1 MTEHVVIVGGGTGGT
16 VLANDLAERL
26 DAELDAGDVR
36 ITLIND
42 DPDHVYKPVWLY
54 VPFGQRE
61 PEDGRRRLDELVDD
75 AVDLRIDRVT
85 DVDTGNQRLQL
96 RDGGPSGGRDGD
108 PSIGYDYLV
117 LATGS
122 TLEPERVPGLPECGH
137 DYYSESGAVDLREEL
152 LAFTEGELVLSVV
165 GTPHMCPA
173 APLEFVF
180 MADDWFRERG
190 LREDVDITYTY
201 PIQRVHGNPNVAEW
215 ARPIMEERD
224 IRVETF
230 FNAESVDPEAET
242 ITSMEGTELDYDLL
256 VAIPPH
262 VGIDLIEEA
271 GLGDDGWVDV
281 DKHTLEADA
290 AENVYALGDTAAT
303 GVPNAGSVAH
313 YQAGVVG
320 RRLASEIRGRP
331 ATATYGGKTLCFIET
346 GMDSA
351 SFVEFD
357 YETPPSPAPPSEKL
371 HWSKLAYN
379 EAYWLTA
386 RGLL

>member
-1 MTEHVVIVGGGTGGT
+1 MTEHIVIVGGGTGGS
-16 VLANDLAERL
+16 VLANDLADRL
-26 DAELDAGDVR
+26 DAEIEAGDVR
-36 ITLIND
+36 VTLVND
-42 DPDHVYKPVWLY
+42 GPEQVYKPVWLY

-85 DVDTGNQRLQL
+85 DIDTENKRL
-96 RDGGPSGGRDGD
+96 RFRGGSPSV
-108 PSIGYDYLV
+108 SYDYLV

-122 TLEPERVPGLPECGH
+122 TLEPDQIPGLAEGGH
-137 DYYSESGAVDLREEL
+137 DYYSESGAEDLREEL
-152 LAFTEGELVLSVV
+152 LEFTEGELVLSVI

-190 LREDVDITYTY
+190 LREDVEITYTY
-201 PIQRVHGNPNVAEW
+201 PIQRVHGNPHIAEW
-215 ARPIMEERD
+215 AKPIMDERD
-224 IRVETF
+224 INVETF
-230 FNAESVDPEAET
+230 FNAEEIDPDAKT
-242 ITSMEGTELDYDLL
+242 ITSMEGTDLDYDLL
-256 VAIPPH
+256 VTIPPH
-262 VGIDLIEEA
+262 AGIDLIEEA
-271 GLGDDGWVDV
+271 GLGDDGWADV
-281 DKHTLEADA
+281 DKHTLEAEA
-290 AENVYALGDTAAT
+290 AEDVYALGDTADT

-320 RRLASEIRGRP
+320 QRLASEIRGRP
-331 ATATYGGKTLCFIET
+331 ATATYDGKTLCFIET
-346 GMDSA
+346 GMDAA

-357 YETPPSPAPPSEKL
+357 YENPPSPAPPSQKL

-379 EAYWLTA
+379 ESYWLTA

>member
-1 MTEHVVIVGGGTGGT
+1 MTEHVVVLGGGTGGT
-16 VLANDLAERL
+16 VLANNLANRL
-26 DAELDAGDVR
+26 GAEIDRGDVEV
-36 ITLIND
+36 TLVND

-61 PEDGRRRLDELVDD
+61 PADGRRPLDDLVDD
-75 AVDLRIDRVT
+75 RVDVRIDRVT
-85 DVDTGNQRLQL
+85 DVDTDAKRLEA
-96 RDGGPSGGRDGD
+96 RESAAP
-108 PSIGYDYLV
+108 IEYDYLV

-122 TLEPERVPGLPECGH
+122 TLAPEEVPGLAEGGH
-137 DYYSESGAVDLREEL
+137 NYYSETGAEELREEL
-152 LAFTEGELVLSVV
+152 LEFTEGHLVLSVV

-201 PIQRVHGNPNVAEW
+201 PIQRVHGNPHIAEW
-215 ARPIMEERD
+215 AQPIMEERD

-230 FNAESVDPEAET
+230 FNAEEVDPEAGT

-256 VAIPPH
+256 VDIPPH
-262 VGIDLIEEA
+262 RGIDLVTEA
-271 GLGDDGWVDV
+271 GLGDRGWVDV
-281 DKHTLEADA
+281 DKHKLEAEA
-290 AENVYALGDTAAT
+290 AEDVYALGDTADT

-320 RRLASEIRGRP
+320 ERLASEIRGRP
-331 ATATYGGKTLCFIET
+331 ATETYDGKTLCFIET
-346 GMDSA
+346 GMDAA

-357 YETPPSPAPPSEKL
+357 YENPPSPAPPSQKL

>member
-1 MTEHVVIVGGGTGGT
+1 MTEEIVIVGGGTGGT
-16 VLANDLAERL
+16 VLANDLADRL
-26 DAELDAGDVR
+26 EPELEAGDVR
-36 ITLIND
+36 VTLVND

-61 PEDGRRRLDELVDD
+61 PDDGRRRLRSLVDD
-75 AVDLRIDRVT
+75 AVDVRVDRVT
-85 DVDTGNQRLQL
+85 DIDTDAKQL
-96 RDGGPSGGRDGD
+96 RYHEGD
-108 PSIGYDYLV
+108 EPVDYDHLV

-122 TLEPERVPGLPECGH
+122 TLAPEEIPGLVEAGH
-137 DYYSESGAVDLREEL
+137 DYYSEEGSEALREKL
-152 LAFTEGELVLSVV
+152 LSFTEGELVLSVV

-190 LREDVDITYTY
+190 LRDDVDITYTY
-201 PIQRVHGNPNVAEW
+201 PIQRVHGNPHIAEW
-215 ARPIMEERD
+215 ARPIMDERD
-224 IRVETF
+224 INVETF
-230 FNAESVDPEAET
+230 FNAESVDPTSQT
-242 ITSMEGTELDYDLL
+242 ITSMEGSELDYDLL
-256 VAIPPH
+256 VSIPPH
-262 VGIDLIEEA
+262 RGIDLIAEA

-281 DKHTLEADA
+281 DKHTLEAEA
-290 AENVYALGDTAAT
+290 ADDVYALGDTAAT

-320 RRLASEIRGRP
+320 QRLASEIRGRP
-331 ATATYGGKTLCFIET
+331 ATATYDGKTLCFIET
-346 GMDSA
+346 GMDAA

-357 YETPPSPAPPSEKL
+357 YENPPSPAPPSQKL

-379 EAYWLTA
+379 ESYWLTA

>member
-16 VLANDLAERL
+16 VLANDLADRL
-26 DAELDAGDVR
+26 GPELEAGDVR
-36 ITLIND
+36 VTLVND

-61 PEDGRRRLDELVDD
+61 PGDGRRPLPELVDD
-75 AVDLRIDRVT
+75 AVDLRVDRVT
-85 DVDTGNQRLQL
+85 ALDTDAQRLQY
-96 RDGGPSGGRDGD
+96 RDGPAES
-108 PSIGYDYLV
+108 YDYLV

-122 TLEPERVPGLPECGH
+122 TLAPDRIPGLAEGGH
-137 DYYSESGAVDLREEL
+137 DYYSEVGATALREEL
-152 LAFTEGELVLSVV
+152 LSFTEGHLVLSVI

-190 LREDVDITYTY
+190 LREDVEITYTY
-201 PIQRVHGNPNVAEW
+201 PIQRVHGNPNIAEW
-215 ARPIMEERD
+215 ARPLMDDRD
-224 IRVETF
+224 IAVETF
-230 FNAESVDPEAET
+230 FNAEAVDPEART
-242 ITSMEGTELDYDLL
+242 VTSMEGTDLEYDLL
-256 VAIPPH
+256 VGIPPH
-262 VGIDLIEEA
+262 AGVDLVTEA

-281 DKHTLEADA
+281 DKHTLEAER
-290 AENVYALGDTAAT
+290 AEHVYALGDTADT

-320 RRLASEIRGRP
+320 QRLASELRGRP
-331 ATATYGGKTLCFIET
+331 ATATYDGKTLCFIET
-346 GMDSA
+346 GMDDA

-357 YETPPSPAPPSEKL
+357 YENPPSPAPPSQKL

-379 EAYWLTA
+379 ESYWLTA

>member
-1 MTEHVVIVGGGTGGT
+1 MTERIVIVGGGTGGS
-16 VLANDLAERL
+16 VLANDLADRL
-26 DAELDAGDVR
+26 EPELDAGDVEV
-36 ITLIND
+36 TLVND
-42 DPDHVYKPVWLY
+42 GPEQVYKPVWLY

-61 PEDGRRRLDELVDD
+61 PADGRRRLDELVDD

-85 DVDTGNQRLQL
+85 DVDTDAQRL
-96 RDGGPSGGRDGD
+96 RFDGGPSTE
-108 PSIGYDYLV
+108 YDHLV

-122 TLEPERVPGLPECGH
+122 TLEPELIPGLAEGGH
-137 DYYSESGAVDLREEL
+137 DYYSESGATALREEL
-152 LAFTEGELVLSVV
+152 LSFTEGEIVLSVV

-180 MADDWFRERG
+180 MIDDWFRKRG
-190 LREDVDITYTY
+190 LREDVEVTYTY
-201 PIQRVHGNPNVAEW
+201 PIQRVHGNPHIAEW
-215 ARPIMEERD
+215 ARPIMDERG
-224 IRVETF
+224 INVETF
-230 FNAESVDPEAET
+230 FNAESVDPDAKT

-256 VAIPPH
+256 VSIPPH
-262 VGIDLIEEA
+262 AGVDLIEEA

-281 DKHTLEADA
+281 DKHTLEAEG

-320 RRLASEIRGRP
+320 QRLASDVRGRP
-331 ATATYGGKTLCFIET
+331 ATATYDGKTLCFIET
-346 GMDSA
+346 GMDAA

-357 YETPPSPAPPSEKL
+357 YQNPPSPAPPSQKL

-379 EAYWLTA
+379 ESYWLTA

>member
-1 MTEHVVIVGGGTGGT
+1 MTEHIVVLGGGTGGT
-16 VLANDLAERL
+16 VLANDLADRL
-26 DAELDAGDVR
+26 GPEIDDGSVEV
-36 ITLIND
+36 TLVND

-61 PEDGRRRLDELVDD
+61 PADGRRPLDDLVDD
-75 AVDLRIDRVT
+75 RIDVRIDRVT
-85 DVDTGNQRLQL
+85 DVDTDAKRLDA
-96 RDGGPSGGRDGD
+96 REAVD
-108 PSIGYDYLV
+108 PIEYDYLV

-122 TLEPERVPGLPECGH
+122 TLEPDRVPGLAEGAH
-137 DYYSESGAVDLREEL
+137 DYYSEAGAETLREEL
-152 LAFTEGELVLSVV
+152 LSFTEGHLVLSVV

-201 PIQRVHGNPNVAEW
+201 PIQRVHGNPHIAEW

-224 IRVETF
+224 IEVETF

-242 ITSMEGTELDYDLL
+242 VTSMEGTELDYDLL
-256 VAIPPH
+256 VGVPPH
-262 VGIDLIEEA
+262 SGVDLVADA

-281 DKHTLEADA
+281 DKHTLEAEA
-290 AENVYALGDTAAT
+290 AEDVYAIGDTADT

-320 RRLASEIRGRP
+320 QRLTSEVRERP
-331 ATATYGGKTLCFIET
+331 ATATYDGKTLCFVET
-346 GMDSA
+346 GMDAA

-379 EAYWLTA
+379 ESYWLTA

>member
-1 MTEHVVIVGGGTGGT
+1 MTEHVVIVGGGTGGS

-26 DAELDAGDVR
+26 DAEIDAGEVR
-36 ITLIND
+36 ITLVND
-42 DPDHVYKPVWLY
+42 DDDHVYKPVWLY

-61 PEDGRRRLDELVDD
+61 PEDGRRRLDDLVDD

-85 DVDTGNQRLQL
+85 DIDTDRQRL
-96 RDGGPSGGRDGD
+96 RFRGD
-108 PSIGYDYLV
+108 ASSVGYDYLV

-122 TLEPERVPGLPECGH
+122 TLQPEQIPGLAEGGH
-137 DYYSESGAVDLREEL
+137 DYYSESGAIELRDEL
-152 LAFTEGELVLSVV
+152 LEFTEGELVLSVV
-165 GTPHMCPA
+165 GSPHMCPA

-201 PIQRVHGNPNVAEW
+201 PIQRVHGNPHIAEW

-224 IRVETF
+224 IRIETF
-230 FNAESVDPEAET
+230 FNAEEIDADAKT
-242 ITSMEGTELDYDLL
+242 ISSMEGTELDYDLL
-256 VAIPPH
+256 VTIPPH
-262 VGIDLIEEA
+262 AGIDLIAEA

-281 DKHTLEADA
+281 DKHTLEAEA
-290 AENVYALGDTAAT
+290 AENVYALGDAADT
-303 GVPNAGSVAH
+303 GVPKAGSVAH

-320 RRLASEIRGRP
+320 QRLASEIRGRP
-331 ATATYGGKTLCFIET
+331 ATATYDGKTLCFIET
-346 GMDSA
+346 GMDAA

-357 YETPPSPAPPSEKL
+357 YENPPSPAPPSEKL